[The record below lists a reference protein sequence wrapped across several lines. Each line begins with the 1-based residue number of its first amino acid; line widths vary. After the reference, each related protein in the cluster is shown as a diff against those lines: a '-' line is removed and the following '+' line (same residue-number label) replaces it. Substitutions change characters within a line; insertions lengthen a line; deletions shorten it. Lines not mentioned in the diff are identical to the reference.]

1 MAKNM
6 VLVKDGDLSA
16 AFEIARRSQQA
27 TIDLYGPDGKGGT
40 QLTECLNVSL
50 TYAEELYVKLLE
62 DGYRIAY

>member
-6 VLVKDGDLSA
+6 VLIKEGDLSA
-16 AFEIARRSQQA
+16 AFQIARRSQKA

-50 TYAEELYVKLLE
+50 DYAEKLYVKLLE
-62 DGYRIAY
+62 DGYQIAY

>member
-50 TYAEELYVKLLE
+50 DNAEKLYVKLLQ